1 MESSQENQSNPK
13 ITINLVKDGLE
24 LENYISDLAIESKKR
39 NPKTICID
47 CWCKLTWDQKSI
59 HVHKDNIRTLS
70 VIAQITAFK
79 KIAHENNK
87 ISLLEEQT
95 YYQILADKPDKF
107 YQTKKMKLNQEIEKE
122 GQQQKENNPI
132 TINLGKNYEFLQ
144 KKDFLD
150 EINAN
155 EDSNTQLLP
164 KESKAKTSNVK

>member
-1 MESSQENQSNPK
+1 MESSQENQSSPK
-13 ITINLVKDGLE
+13 IAINLVKDGLE
-24 LENYISDLAIESKKR
+24 LEYYISNLAIESKKR

-107 YQTKKMKLNQEIEKE
+107 YHTKKLK
-122 GQQQKENNPI
+122 
-132 TINLGKNYEFLQ
+132 
-144 KKDFLD
+144 KKDNSKKRT
-150 EINAN
+150 I
-155 EDSNTQLLP
+155 QLQ
-164 KESKAKTSNVK
+164 ST